1 MSRFVG
7 AITLVVAL
15 SACSVFR
22 STAPERLT
30 YEGYSTVVAT
40 SPLVVDAVV
49 TVRNTGAA
57 AAQIYGNNCG
67 VHLEAYTNAAREGP
81 PAWESGMP
89 SCLAAGPIVTLDP
102 GDSYDFKARATLP
115 ASLSPG
121 VYYLALV
128 GARGLDRIL
137 VGQITLP

>member
-7 AITLVVAL
+7 AITLVVGL

-40 SPLVVDAVV
+40 NPTVVDAVV
-49 TVRNTGAA
+49 TIRNNGPAA
-57 AAQIYGNNCG
+57 VQIRGSLCSG
-67 VHLEAYTNAAREGP
+67 HLEVYTNAAREGP
-81 PAWESGMP
+81 PAWGSGMP
-89 SCLAAGPIVTLDP
+89 TCLASQLVTLDP
-102 GDSYDFKARATLP
+102 GDTYDFKVRGTLP
-115 ASLSPG
+115 TALSPG

-128 GARGLDRIL
+128 GARGLDRVPVGL
-137 VGQITLP
+137 VTLP